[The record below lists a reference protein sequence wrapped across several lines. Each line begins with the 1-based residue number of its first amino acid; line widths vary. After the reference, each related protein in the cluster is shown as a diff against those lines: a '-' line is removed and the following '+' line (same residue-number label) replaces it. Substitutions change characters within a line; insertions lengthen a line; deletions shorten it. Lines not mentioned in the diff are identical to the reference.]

1 MDTRS
6 RPEQPIFAV
15 RQAPRAL
22 ARPAVHVEAALALI
36 TGGKALVEQRS
47 TWTLEPGDLLV
58 VPSGEP
64 HRFLEGR
71 AESWSLGFRPSF
83 VPDRDQAWF
92 LDPFE
97 RVRDGASAVVRIPSS
112 RQGFVEGLFAEL
124 ERTNEPRAATSLLT
138 LILHEIRG
146 AAAPQSAAAT
156 RPAGNVVGEALR
168 YIERHCLGPLTLQ
181 DVAAAVGRSPA
192 HVTTAVKRATG
203 RTVVEWIIDGR
214 MAEAR
219 RMLLHSSEKVDEIAE
234 RVGYADPTHFI
245 RMFRRA
251 HGATPARWRSARG

>member
-6 RPEQPIFAV
+6 RPDQPIFAA
-15 RQAPRAL
+15 RRAPCAL
-22 ARPAVHVEAALALI
+22 PRPAVHIEAALALI
-36 TGGKALVEQRS
+36 TGGKALVEQGS
-47 TWTLEPGDLLV
+47 TWSLEPGDLLI

-64 HRFLEGR
+64 HRFLEAR

-83 VPDRDQAWF
+83 VPEHDRMWF

-97 RVRDGASAVVRIPSS
+97 RVRDGASAVVRIPPA
-112 RQGFVEGLFAEL
+112 RQAFVERLFTEM
-124 ERTNEPRAATSLLT
+124 ERAIEPRTATSLLT
-138 LILHEIRG
+138 LILHEIRD
-146 AAAPQSAAAT
+146 AAPQSAAAT
-156 RPAGNVVGEALR
+156 RPAGNLVGETMR
-168 YIERHCLGPLTLQ
+168 FIERHCLGPLTLQ

-192 HVTTAVKRATG
+192 HVTTSIKRATG

-251 HGATPARWRSARG
+251 HGVTPARWRSARD